1 MRVFSEQP
9 MMKRGLRKLLLTS
22 AAGLCVGALAGAAQ
36 AQSAQGGFIDGGQ
49 AELAPHGEFVDM
61 RDVTR
66 APQIVIGHPGTPTTA
81 RDPVN
86 VTGVAQMIIDQQ
98 NGFIGL
104 CTATLINPRTVI
116 FAAHCVNDR
125 AGSAY
130 GSGTGGTPIGFGF
143 SNANLPGIIDWYLPG
158 AGQHQTNT
166 DNYFYN
172 SNYVTYHPASLDPE
186 AASFLYGDVAMAS
199 LDTVASDI
207 PSWAMLFSALPAP
220 EITANG
226 TGYHVDLAG
235 YGNNGTGATGSSGG
249 IDYRRRLAE
258 NMLGALA
265 SIDQFE
271 NFLFGGGGGLPQNLY
286 WIDFD
291 DPRRGTAQADI
302 RDFNAW
308 RDNPQPNEGITAS
321 GDSGGPLILDEEF
334 DKPVVIG
341 VLSGGYT
348 RFFGG
353 APANGYGTASFYQP
367 LYLYWDWIAANN
379 PYRYV
384 AALAGNGN
392 WEDGAHWVSN
402 LDPNYQIIGPDGE
415 LVNGVPT
422 ELGEGP
428 AGTDGSF
435 GQACF
440 EGPINGG
447 NADCQDMSTGEVT
460 SEVRPIGTDG
470 ASDASAV
477 VSAGSLQNN
486 AGVGSIADFEVGD
499 AVRVAQNAQVG
510 PAAQVNAAALP
521 PATVANGLPGA
532 TGFVPNNTDGDRL
545 ADIAPRYFDVTLSAN
560 GTTTLSS
567 DVTVDRL
574 TMSGMGAGLN
584 ITGAGSLFSNIDIT
598 QLTGTL
604 NVDGHLGTS
613 GDFFMMTG
621 GLSGSGTITTPFFT
635 NMAGVI
641 APGTPSQIG
650 TLTFDGN
657 LILASGSTLLIN
669 LGSNGASDLISVT
682 GQADLGGLVAFSF
695 ASTPTYGQS
704 YTFLTADGGL
714 TGGFDS
720 APISAILTPEIVYGL
735 NSVSVQIAANDYADV
750 VSEDSPIQ
758 QAFAQLLDQNRVL
771 YDQFADFYVPLDAL
785 GAGGQSAPSAA
796 PATLSSSAITP
807 LALSPAEQVQQALE
821 NMAPRA
827 ETLRTAMGT
836 AALDGIGSFYRDRL
850 LFVEVGDLD
859 GSFQVIGRP
868 VDYASA
874 AMDSLDG
881 GSISPVGDNETMV
894 VPGALPDNMRGFIA
908 AGYMDGKGAPM
919 ATAPGGGEDEFDGY
933 FIATGIEAAID
944 RQRVVGIALSTTD
957 LSGSTA
963 VLPQSA
969 DGQLWLAT
977 VYGHYQSDAGLTLN
991 GQLSFGEFDTATQ
1004 RLVTIGPDTFTLR
1017 TEDAVGVVA
1026 GEFGFGYRMAREQ
1039 FNFTPGGSLRVS
1051 KMNYGTTKESGAGPA
1066 LQYQRDDTTSLESRL
1081 GFTVAGVSPTFR
1093 PWATANYVHS
1103 LNDATTAFG
1112 ANFVGGVGPDAI
1124 FALASDDKDWFE
1136 VGVGIEAI
1144 RDTWRLTVGAE
1155 STVGR
1160 DNVESQS
1167 YRAAVSF
1174 RF

>member
-1 MRVFSEQP
+1 MRVSTEQP
-9 MMKRGLRKLLLTS
+9 MMNRGLRKLLLTS
-22 AAGLCVGALAGAAQ
+22 AAGLCMGALAGAAQ
-36 AQSAQGGFIDGGQ
+36 AQTAQGGYLDGGQ
-49 AELAPHGEFVDM
+49 AELAPHGDYIDM

-125 AGSAY
+125 APGDY

-158 AGQHQTNT
+158 AGQHQTNR

-172 SNYVTYHPASLDPE
+172 SNYVTYHPASLEPE

-207 PSWAMLFSALPAP
+207 PAWAMLFSALPAP

-235 YGNNGTGATGSSGG
+235 YGNNGTGATGSTGG

-334 DKPVVIG
+334 DTPVVIG

-348 RFFGG
+348 RFFNG
-353 APANGYGTASFYQP
+353 APPNGYGTAAFYQP

-384 AALAGNGN
+384 SALAGDGD

-402 LDPNYQIIGPDGE
+402 LDPNYQIIGLDGE

-447 NADCQDMSTGEVT
+447 NADCQDMATGDVT
-460 SEVRPIGTDG
+460 SEVRPIGTGG

-486 AGVGSIADFEVGD
+486 AGVGSIADFAVGD

-510 PAAQVNAAALP
+510 PAAQVGGAALP

-532 TGFVPNNTDGDRL
+532 TGFVPDNTDGDRL
-545 ADIAPRYFDVTLSAN
+545 ADIPPRYFDVTLSAN

-574 TMSGMGAGLN
+574 TMSGMGAGLD
-584 ITGAGSLFSNIDIT
+584 IASTGSLFSNIDIT

-604 NVDGHLGTS
+604 NVDGALGTS

-641 APGTPSQIG
+641 APGTPTTIG
-650 TLTFDGN
+650 TLTIDGN
-657 LILASGSTLLIN
+657 AILASGSTLLIN
-669 LGSNGASDLISVT
+669 LGDSGNSDVLAVT

-695 ASTPTYGQS
+695 LSTPIYGDS
-704 YTFLTADGGL
+704 YTFLTADGGI
-714 TGGFDS
+714 TGGFDTV
-720 APISAILTPEIVYGL
+720 PISAILMPELTYGPT
-735 NSVSVQIAANDYADV
+735 SVSVLIEAGLYADV

-758 QAFAQLLDQNRVL
+758 LAYAQLLDQNRVL
-771 YDQFADFYVPLDAL
+771 YDQFSDVYGPLDAMD
-785 GAGGQSAPSAA
+785 AA
-796 PATLSSSAITP
+796 SIRSS
-807 LALSPAEQVQQALE
+807 LDGL
-821 NMAPRA
+821 APRA
-827 ETLRTAMGT
+827 ETLKTAM
-836 AALDGIGSFYRDRL
+836 ASSAIDGMGQFYRDRL
-850 LFVEVGDLD
+850 LFVDVADLD
-859 GSFQVIGRP
+859 GSLQVIGQP
-868 VDYASA
+868 LDYASA
-874 AMDSLDG
+874 AMDNLDG
-881 GSISPVGDNETMV
+881 GSISPLGESQSTVM
-894 VPGALPDNMRGFIA
+894 PGALPDNMRGFIA
-908 AGYMDGKGAPM
+908 AGYIDGKGAPM
-919 ATAPGGGEDEFDGY
+919 SSAPGGGEDEFDGY
-933 FIATGIEAAID
+933 FIATGIEAAVD
-944 RQRVVGIALSTTD
+944 RQRIVGISLSTTD

-963 VLPQSA
+963 VAPQTVE
-969 DGQLWLAT
+969 GRLWMAT

-991 GQLSFGEFDTATQ
+991 GQLSFGEYDVETERLAT
-1004 RLVTIGPDTFTLR
+1004 VGPNTFTLR
-1017 TEDAVGVVA
+1017 TDDQVGVVA
-1026 GEFGFGYRMAREQ
+1026 GEFGFGYRMPRQ
-1039 FNFTPGGSLRVS
+1039 GFTVTPGGSLRVT
-1051 KMNYGTTKESGAGPA
+1051 KLNYGTTQETGGGPA
-1066 LQYQRDDTTSLESRL
+1066 LQYQRDDTTSIDSRL
-1081 GFTVAGVSPTFR
+1081 GFTVSGDSPTFR
-1093 PWATANYVHS
+1093 PWATANFVHALTEDTTS
-1103 LNDATTAFG
+1103 LG
-1112 ANFVGGVGPDAI
+1112 ANFVGGTGPDAV

-1136 VGVGIEAI
+1136 VGVGVESI
-1144 RDTWRLTVGAE
+1144 RDNVRFTVGAE
-1155 STVGR
+1155 TTLGR
-1160 DNVESQS
+1160 RDVENQS